1 MMESPAESD
10 NKPQFTCGECDQTF
24 PTAGQLNNHHS
35 THTWKQCFQCNLC
48 SYTTTSIDQMKKHAE
63 THSNRKKFANTS
75 STLDPRGEKSDQKHD
90 NQEETIEISDGE
102 CADSDGEK
110 EAVILIE
117 SDNEQ
122 EDGRAHTC
130 REEIFA
136 QLEDQRSDKE
146 SATGKV
152 PQSEQSIDNSQSSIS
167 NASSLENKPLSSDG
181 KPEQN
186 LFQETVER
194 NNVPPGNRDS
204 SHQSRNI
211 FAQLMGDFSV
221 ATLQPSSAMADCI
234 TSTGNERQQSQT
246 SASPDNTNSAAP
258 GSTAE
263 TTAETTADPGA
274 DIQCEVV
281 SSSNSTRKKKK
292 KEKKLWTCECGFTS
306 YYLDNLRRHLRK
318 GSCAQQKHN
327 VFREKIGPRRHE
339 CSRCPFWAPTRLGL
353 VKHQKAHLK
362 TYFCSECPFQTKH
375 TAKLKRHAEMH
386 KDNHIYSC
394 SKCSFSSD
402 HRNILTRH
410 KKLHEVDSSNP
421 TVCQKT
427 SKSRATEPE
436 LFCSMC
442 SFTTREGKYYLL
454 EHQAEHYEDNRM
466 RCDQCDLVTMDKR
479 NFQSHL
485 WTHDGQKPFKCTHCP
500 YRTAHAKSLDRH
512 KKNHNANLPF
522 QCHLCSFSTK
532 GQSPLSAHMNV
543 HGIHNRFDQKT
554 SATSKSSRRKLD
566 DLEDHCSA
574 SETNDS
580 LEATEMET
588 PTQQLDSR
596 EAEDKDS
603 NDDGEN
609 FNCKHCSFY
618 AKDRYTLLLHAAKHY
633 RDMIYRCDQCDFK
646 SRHSVSLKEHLFV
659 HLGQKPYVCTK
670 DPKCPFVSAHQGNVR
685 SHMKAHSAN
694 FPLKCKFCTFTTVRQ
709 SVLTKHHRLHKQKP
723 GQEAKSRPKLTTV
736 YKCKYCEHT
745 ACSQHALMCHQA
757 EHKNLRVFQC
767 NRCQFFTNS
776 RFIFRSHKNKHLSR
790 GKVGMKQ
797 GDSRKDK
804 LVEPSVQQKPFS
816 CSTCSYTTDKKYLL
830 LVHEAKHSGEKA
842 FRCDECEFSTLN
854 VHNLSLHLRAHER
867 RKFKR
872 YKCDECPYVAE
883 RQRAL
888 VNHTNNHK
896 ADLPFKCKY
905 CSYTA
910 TRGYYIRVHTL
921 LHIHSKKNRVE
932 TEKSRGDSEGVV
944 NTGIEGDD
952 PETSHGDDFDI
963 DGKVGSEKTSKPVPG
978 IRLVMTGSGQYKTT
992 EPSKPAGKRIYCDY
1006 CDHSTTR
1013 PRDMKVHV
1021 RLHTGERPYACPDC
1035 PFRAIQSHHLQKHRR
1050 YHQANLAEKCKLCTF
1065 SCRSASLLR
1074 SHVQLHNDKKNWHRC
1089 PHCSFTTSSYRV
1101 ANTHIRKQHV
1111 LSGFTVATSTLPV
1124 KKKSPPQQDEDV
1136 VSVDSSKS
1144 AEEEDG
1150 TDEEELNVCV
1160 IDEEAGQSPS
1170 LQQSSDMVGERLD
1183 PAMDKHEADS
1193 DSADDSEEQADV
1205 LSVTH
1210 EEESTDQSNTDCVEE
1225 CQVKCD
1231 QCEHSSATHVDHLI
1245 HLSVHTNDKTIL
1257 CDQCDYTTSN
1267 ESLFK
1272 EHWQTHTSENQ
1283 FKCDLCSFI
1292 GTGRANLLQHQ
1303 SFHSAKQ
1310 ALKCRWCSFSC
1321 SERQHLENHRRLH
1334 GHGHFKYKCQYCHF
1348 NTDNLFLHLVHK
1360 AKHSSMGIMKCNM
1373 CKTFETKDANALK
1386 EHLKEKHNN
1395 HEHFSKNLPFLRRYK
1410 GKVYAENELYG
1421 CKLCPY
1427 KTIQPKSMIVHLS
1440 WHGANEVYKC
1450 PFCNFSHTRS
1460 YIIEDHKKL
1469 HGYAGSFKCNQCS
1482 FATDEK
1488 YRLLKHKAMHFGRK
1502 TFKCDQCD
1510 YVTDNSHRLKIHT
1523 TRHSGQKTHMCP
1535 LCPFETMSKT
1545 DLKVHRLKHDANHSQ
1560 KCKYC
1565 TYSCDNK
1572 KHLSKHLKLH
1582 ENKAD
1587 LRCLMCDFVATS
1599 ECSLAWHEV
1608 NHHKKQQ
1615 PVKPVWSKGS
1625 NNDAPTSGVNSAL
1638 FGSWRYQ
1645 RTKCPQC
1652 PFVAQDLHRLQ
1663 DHVQKHGAGLPF
1675 KCTQCSYTCE
1685 RETDLTQHSRYHG
1698 VKGAFVCQEC
1708 SYSTEKKVCLLLHQ
1722 ASHAADGMYSCDRC
1736 DLKTSDKELLVS
1748 HLKEHD
1754 GTQVFRCSLCPY
1766 STVIESN
1773 YTVHQRRHR
1782 ARLLHCCKHCSYS
1795 TGKKKDMEA
1804 HNKMHERKFRCNEC
1818 TYTTDIRY
1826 QFLIHRGLHTEKR
1839 IFSCD
1844 KCPFRTKAMVALRN
1858 HIVNQCNNNKL
1869 RCSECPFVTNRGAIL
1884 KTHMKYHNANFKY
1897 KCDHCSFSTALGWH
1911 FHRHAKVHKRGTRQR
1926 QKPSTS
1932 STEWHDSRS
1941 DKEEEKTEFEP
1952 SWTEGDHESDV
1963 DVENISEDY
1972 NADQSS
1978 HGRENRKTDETR
1990 NVTGESESTEA
2001 KVKDVSGPSPP
2012 TTSTPQETEKQQT
2025 VFNLVKS
2032 YASYHL
2038 SCRFCPYKTSKRLHH
2053 MSHEAKHGA
2062 DLPFK
2067 CSKCSYSDRFEG
2079 KIAIH
2084 MRVHGCP
2091 GRYQCQ
2097 HCYYSTNNEGF
2108 LQVHMNSRHRTSKVF
2123 HCSKCEFS
2131 TERPKYLKEHIQK
2144 QHLCKPLPTKVKV
2157 LEYKCIRCSFQA
2169 ATLAELWEHHKLQ
2182 HQEEE
2187 KHFYKDGD
2195 YRCRHCSF
2203 VATKQNRMAR
2213 HIRIHLRDLAYTP
2226 QPTEG
2231 ATSGLGNY
2239 AATHAD
2245 GNTLG
2250 SDENNQE
2257 VGDESSAKNCN
2268 VISVEKSVVKSKNTA
2283 RKSVPLGNKEK
2294 TTYQCPDCKFTA
2306 TREHLVLAHARNTH
2320 RKEPDVEKQKVAR
2333 YPRRFK
2339 LYKCQ
2344 SCPYSSYRRIH
2355 VNIHEKY
2362 HSANY
2367 PFKCD
2372 QCTYSCQ
2379 FLYKLLQHK
2388 ALHDRG
2394 DNVYQAAVPKNI
2406 TVYKCPLC
2414 PYTSYKKSV
2423 VQEHKTYHKAGYPHK
2438 CSKCSYS
2445 CKTDA
2450 KLQDHIKLHTQDDI
2464 VDQEGITM
2472 YQPPQREQVS
2482 LFKCSMCPYRSY
2494 KCQHVLCHERL
2505 HNANL
2510 PNKCRFCSYS
2520 SLFQYKVK
2528 QHQKL
2533 HEEEDGLSD
2542 TSKDASQN
2550 AVCSTM
2556 EDGEDVTTDE
2566 ELQSEGIVSK
2576 KRGLNAVFDNSDRY
2590 PLRAE
2595 GRLSIRLFRCAKCHF
2610 YSKSW
2615 RLLQLHK
2622 AQHELKM
2629 IRSDSMKRSLPAAQP
2644 DREAEGGRYF
2654 CRYCPYGSTHI
2665 SHVWRHEE
2673 RHNAGLPFKCRYCSY
2688 SSLLEF
2694 WTDRHEAVHR
2704 EERQVEAMQD
2714 IRNLQIQP
2722 EERSPV
2728 FAYGDDT
2735 LFAGIDTEEELA
2747 TNSDGSD
2754 DTYSCKLCG
2763 RTFEEW
2769 RTYQHHARQH
2779 RQAGEEHVSHAVA
2792 LGDPFTGRVFYV
2804 FTCKLCGRRFTGQ
2817 VDWIQHMQHHR
2828 RNNRVPDRR

>member
-1 MMESPAESD
+1 MMESPAESND
-10 NKPQFTCGECDQTF
+10 KPQFTCGECDQSF

-35 THTWKQCFQCNLC
+35 THTWKQCFQCNFC
-48 SYTTTSIDQMKKHAE
+48 SYTTTSIGQMKKHAE

-102 CADSDGEK
+102 CADSGGEN

-122 EDGRAHTC
+122 EDGRAHTH

-136 QLEDQRSDKE
+136 QLEDQRSDIE

-152 PQSEQSIDNSQSSIS
+152 PQSEPRIDNSQSSIS
-167 NASSLENKPLSSDG
+167 NASLENKPLSSDG

-186 LFQETVER
+186 LFQETVAR

-292 KEKKLWTCECGFTS
+292 REKKLWTCECGFTS

-566 DLEDHCSA
+566 DLEEDHCSA

-580 LEATEMET
+580 LEATKMET

-618 AKDRYTLLLHAAKHY
+618 AKDRYMLLLHAAKHY

-694 FPLKCKFCTFTTVRQ
+694 FPLK
-709 SVLTKHHRLHKQKP
+709 
-723 GQEAKSRPKLTTV
+723 
-736 YKCKYCEHT
+736 Y
-745 ACSQHALMCHQA
+745 
-757 EHKNLRVFQC
+757 
-767 NRCQFFTNS
+767 
-776 RFIFRSHKNKHLSR
+776 
-790 GKVGMKQ
+790 
-797 GDSRKDK
+797 
-804 LVEPSVQQKPFS
+804 
-816 CSTCSYTTDKKYLL
+816 KKYLL

-842 FRCDECEFSTLN
+842 FHCDECEFSTLN
-854 VHNLSLHLRAHER
+854 VHNLSLHLRAHEQ

-944 NTGIEGDD
+944 NTVTEGDD
-952 PETSHGDDFDI
+952 PETSHGDDLDI
-963 DGKVGSEKTSKPVPG
+963 DGKVDSEKTSKPVPG

-1136 VSVDSSKS
+1136 VSVNSSK
-1144 AEEEDG
+1144 
-1150 TDEEELNVCV
+1150 N
-1160 IDEEAGQSPS
+1160 EEAGQSPS
-1170 LQQSSDMVGERLD
+1170 LKQSSDMVGERLD

-1193 DSADDSEEQADV
+1193 DSADDYEEQADI

-1210 EEESTDQSNTDCVEE
+1210 EEESTDQSNTDGVEE

-1231 QCEHSSATHVDHLI
+1231 QCEHSSATYVDHLI

-1334 GHGHFKYKCQYCHF
+1334 GHGRFKYKCQYCHF

-1360 AKHSSMGIMKCNM
+1360 AKHSK
-1373 CKTFETKDANALK
+1373 
-1386 EHLKEKHNN
+1386 
-1395 HEHFSKNLPFLRRYK
+1395 
-1410 GKVYAENELYG
+1410 
-1421 CKLCPY
+1421 
-1427 KTIQPKSMIVHLS
+1427 
-1440 WHGANEVYKC
+1440 
-1450 PFCNFSHTRS
+1450 
-1460 YIIEDHKKL
+1460 DHKKL

-1488 YRLLKHKAMHFGRK
+1488 YRLLKHKAMHF
-1502 TFKCDQCD
+1502 
-1510 YVTDNSHRLKIHT
+1510 
-1523 TRHSGQKTHMCP
+1523 
-1535 LCPFETMSKT
+1535 
-1545 DLKVHRLKHDANHSQ
+1545 
-1560 KCKYC
+1560 
-1565 TYSCDNK
+1565 
-1572 KHLSKHLKLH
+1572 
-1582 ENKAD
+1582 
-1587 LRCLMCDFVATS
+1587 
-1599 ECSLAWHEV
+1599 
-1608 NHHKKQQ
+1608 
-1615 PVKPVWSKGS
+1615 
-1625 NNDAPTSGVNSAL
+1625 
-1638 FGSWRYQ
+1638 
-1645 RTKCPQC
+1645 
-1652 PFVAQDLHRLQ
+1652 AQDLHRLQ

-1884 KTHMKYHNANFKY
+1884 KTHMKYHNTNFKY

-1911 FHRHAKVHKRGTRQR
+1911 FYRHAKVHKRGTRQR

-2001 KVKDVSGPSPP
+2001 KVKDVSGPSPA
-2012 TTSTPQETEKQQT
+2012 TTSTNQETEKQQT

-2231 ATSGLGNY
+2231 ATSGLENY
-2239 AATHAD
+2239 AATQAD

-2250 SDENNQE
+2250 SDENNQD

-2533 HEEEDGLSD
+2533 HEEEDGEDGLSD